1 MTQIRPTKVRIIS
14 IVDEWS
20 MNRIHALRDDSRAIA
35 LKRGEALVAFNRKM
49 TIARIIDC
57 VGGVHT
63 YYAEPKTVFDIQTLS
78 DLVDRGFWMQL
89 TVGAKARGKAKKLKI
104 AA

>member
-1 MTQIRPTKVRIIS
+1 MTSIRPVKVRIIA
-14 IVDEWS
+14 IIGEWS
-20 MNRIHALRDDSRAIA
+20 MNRVHALREDSRAIA
-35 LKRGEALVAFNRKM
+35 LKRGEALVAFNRKG

-57 VGGVHT
+57 VGAVHT

-78 DLVDRGFWMQL
+78 DLVERGFWMQL
-89 TVGAKARGKAKKLKI
+89 NVGAQARKTAKKLRI